1 MKIQT
6 SLFCFLSSFI
16 LLPSAFPQGSL
27 TPPGAPAPTMKTLA
41 QLDAQIS
48 RNGEKRIDVATLP
61 PDGSSQYVISTPGSY
76 YLSGNLTGEN
86 GKNCISIEAD
96 DVTLDLNGFA
106 LIGVNGSLTAI
117 DMELPLRNVRISNG
131 SIQLWNIAGIH
142 CASASN
148 SQFDHLRI
156 WQSVSGLICGSDNII
171 SEVIAEENDGGGG
184 IIVGDRCT
192 VRTCNVSDSDPEVGI
207 RTGSGCTVTASTSAG
222 NGIGFYLGTNST
234 IIGCTASSNAGLGIS
249 ASDNCTLKECNASKN
264 GSNGILV
271 TRNCQ
276 VVSNT
281 AVGNAASG
289 IGTLMNNNRIDSN
302 HCIGNTDYGIKSS
315 SATADFI
322 MRNSCF
328 GNGGPVS
335 GTSTVNYSPKS
346 GQFFGA
352 LSNLNDANVSPW
364 ANF

>member
-1 MKIQT
+1 
-6 SLFCFLSSFI
+6 
-16 LLPSAFPQGSL
+16 
-27 TPPGAPAPTMKTLA
+27 MKTLA

-48 RNGEKRIDVATLP
+48 LNGEKRIDVATLP
-61 PDGSSQYVISTPGSY
+61 PNDSSQYVISAPGSY

-106 LIGVNGSLTAI
+106 LIGINGSLTAI
-117 DMELPLRNVRISNG
+117 DMELPLTNVRISNG
-131 SIQLWNIAGIH
+131 SIQFWNIAGIH

-156 WQSVSGLICGSDNII
+156 SQSVSGLFCGNDNII
-171 SEVIAEENDGGGG
+171 SEVIAEDNDTSGG
-184 IIVGDRCT
+184 IRVGDRCI
-192 VRTCNVSDSDPEVGI
+192 VHACNVSDSDPADGI
-207 RTGSGCTVTASTSAG
+207 RTGSGCTVTASTSTG
-222 NGIGFYLGTNST
+222 NGIGFNLFANST
-234 IIGCTASSNAGLGIS
+234 IIGCTASSNSGFGIA
-249 ASDNCTLKECNASKN
+249 ASDNCTIKECNASKN
-264 GSNGILV
+264 GSSGILV

-276 VVSNT
+276 IVSNT
-281 AVGNAASG
+281 AVGNGGSG
-289 IGTLMNNNRIDSN
+289 IGTVMNNNRIDSN
-302 HCIGNTDYGIKSS
+302 HCIGNTGYGIKSS
-315 SATADFI
+315 GATADFI

-328 GNGGPVS
+328 GNGGAVN